1 MRKAIIN
8 YFKNFNIFFPVIKSV
23 ILSVVLGTALFI
35 LDFYNVPTHVL
46 SQIPSTI
53 LVVCVLS
60 ALIIVFCWLFHIH
73 FFGLFLIAS
82 ANILDVIFVSSFFAI
97 LAYYLFNLTLLQ
109 SKSLF
114 PCAIICFVFAASVVF
129 RIVFHF
135 YSQKKAQCLKT
146 NVLDLKD
153 LYNNTFDYTGH
164 GPILIEETE
173 VSYDLLNRGHLIN
186 WLAYSIQNC
195 KSAQSFVIGLEG
207 PWGSGKTTIINNVKR
222 ILSSDSQSFYIIN
235 DFDPW
240 AFGTQEALLW
250 GMYDAIF
257 KSSGTKFS
265 ILRSHRMM
273 EQLSSA
279 VVDNY
284 TAGRLI
290 KPIAFDSKN
299 GVESLSEIKEKISA
313 YLQTKN
319 QTIVFFIDNIDRAE
333 AKNVIF
339 LFKLIGTVF
348 SLPKVI
354 YVLSYDRTRV
364 NNIFDETNDVDTH
377 YVDKIIQQEIKV
389 PVITNDQAKALYSV
403 CIENLLL
410 AYGVKKENISSFIPL
425 ANYIYSVI
433 PDLRQFKRLIN
444 STFSIAF
451 CQETALYKPDL
462 LALETIRFVD
472 PILYSQIYQNRQYFI
487 SHDIMYD
494 AEIWHWSFDEKE
506 FNEQGKV
513 FFDSLFTHNAV
524 LKDLLTAVF
533 PYVERYKNRQELI
546 SKYYSGS
553 DEEYSH
559 ISNDMRICSAKYFDL
574 YFNYSSNNYLEIS
587 KNIDDFVLII
597 STLKDYDS
605 IENLLKSVLMQISS
619 DNQKEWFEQLQ
630 SRIKL
635 CKSNCYYL
643 SKSLFGLIHAIDDSL
658 YFMAL
663 SAKQRCEVI
672 IAQILCSC
680 TDLDFSD
687 FLSAASN
694 EYGKIEIIR
703 ELAYWVEHQ
712 KDANEEIIASRKE
725 QLEQLHKSLCKTVFD
740 NNINLYSNDYYHPRN
755 IRGLYSYCK
764 EVCPEAF
771 KPYIASIISEQ
782 SIYRIIWDITARS
795 IGSEYSYSISK
806 ESLDIF
812 FDDTTIIENIFSSTQ
827 PKTESEKFVKEIYMS
842 FKDGKA
848 DFFGDKA
855 VKSTEE
861 IKPTL

>member
-1 MRKAIIN
+1 MKRAIIN
-8 YFKNFNIFFPVIKSV
+8 YFKNFNIFFPVIKAV
-23 ILSVVLGTALFI
+23 ILSVILGTALLI
-35 LDFYNVPTHVL
+35 LDFYDVPTYVL
-46 SQIPSTI
+46 NQIPFTI
-53 LVVCVLS
+53 LIVCAVS
-60 ALIIVFCWLFHIH
+60 ALIIVFCWLYYIH
-73 FFGLFLIAS
+73 FGGLFLIAS
-82 ANILDVIFVSSFFAI
+82 ASILDVTFVTSFFTA
-97 LAYYLFNLTLLQ
+97 LTYYLFNLKLLQ
-109 SKSLF
+109 SRYLF
-114 PCAIICFVFAASVVF
+114 PCAIICLIFAALVGF

-164 GPILIEETE
+164 GPILIEEAE

-222 ILSSDSQSFYIIN
+222 ILSSDSQAFYIIN

-284 TAGRLI
+284 AAGRLI
-290 KPIAFDSKN
+290 KPIAFDAKN
-299 GVESLSEIKEKISA
+299 GPESLSEIKDKISA
-313 YLQTKN
+313 YLQTQN

-354 YVLSYDRTRV
+354 YVLSYDRKRV
-364 NNIFDETNDVDTH
+364 SSIFDETNDVDTH
-377 YVDKIIQQEIKV
+377 YIDKIIQQEVSV
-389 PVITNDQAKALYSV
+389 PIITSDQAKSLYSV

-410 AYGVKKENISSFIPL
+410 AYGVKRENISSFIPL
-425 ANYIYSVI
+425 ANYIHSAI

-444 STFSIAF
+444 SAFSIAF

-472 PILYSQIYQNRQYFI
+472 PTLYSQIYQNRQYFI
-487 SHDIMYD
+487 SHDILHD
-494 AEIWHWSFDEKE
+494 AEIWHWTFDEKE
-506 FNEQGKV
+506 FNEQGKA
-513 FFDSLFTHNAV
+513 FFDSLFSDNGS
-524 LKDLLTAVF
+524 LKDLFASVF
-533 PYVERYKNRQELI
+533 PYVERYKSRQELK

-553 DEEYSH
+553 EEEYSS
-559 ISNDMRICSAKYFDL
+559 ISNNMRICSAKYFDL
-574 YFNYSSNNYLEIS
+574 YFNHSSNDYLKIS
-587 KNIDDFVLII
+587 KNIDDFLNAI
-597 STLKDYDS
+597 SDLEDYDS
-605 IENLLKSVLMQISS
+605 TERLLQSVLMRISS
-619 DNQKEWFEQLQ
+619 ANQKEWFEQLQ

-635 CKSNCYYL
+635 CKSNYYYL
-643 SKSLFGLIHAIDDSL
+643 SKSLFSLIHEIDDSQQ
-658 YFMAL
+658 FMAL

-712 KDANEEIIASRKE
+712 KDTNEEIIALRKE

-755 IRGLYSYCK
+755 IQGLYSYCK

-782 SIYRIIWDITARS
+782 NIYRIIWDITARS

-812 FDDTTIIENIFSSTQ
+812 FDDSTIIENILSSTQ

>member
-1 MRKAIIN
+1 
-8 YFKNFNIFFPVIKSV
+8 
-23 ILSVVLGTALFI
+23 
-35 LDFYNVPTHVL
+35 
-46 SQIPSTI
+46 
-53 LVVCVLS
+53 
-60 ALIIVFCWLFHIH
+60 
-73 FFGLFLIAS
+73 
-82 ANILDVIFVSSFFAI
+82 
-97 LAYYLFNLTLLQ
+97 
-109 SKSLF
+109 
-114 PCAIICFVFAASVVF
+114 
-129 RIVFHF
+129 
-135 YSQKKAQCLKT
+135 
-146 NVLDLKD
+146 
-153 LYNNTFDYTGH
+153 
-164 GPILIEETE
+164 
-173 VSYDLLNRGHLIN
+173 
-186 WLAYSIQNC
+186 
-195 KSAQSFVIGLEG
+195 
-207 PWGSGKTTIINNVKR
+207 
-222 ILSSDSQSFYIIN
+222 
-235 DFDPW
+235 
-240 AFGTQEALLW
+240 
-250 GMYDAIF
+250 
-257 KSSGTKFS
+257 
-265 ILRSHRMM
+265 
-273 EQLSSA
+273 
-279 VVDNY
+279 
-284 TAGRLI
+284 
-290 KPIAFDSKN
+290 
-299 GVESLSEIKEKISA
+299 
-313 YLQTKN
+313 
-319 QTIVFFIDNIDRAE
+319 
-333 AKNVIF
+333 
-339 LFKLIGTVF
+339 
-348 SLPKVI
+348 
-354 YVLSYDRTRV
+354 
-364 NNIFDETNDVDTH
+364 
-377 YVDKIIQQEIKV
+377 
-389 PVITNDQAKALYSV
+389 
-403 CIENLLL
+403 
-410 AYGVKKENISSFIPL
+410 
-425 ANYIYSVI
+425 
-433 PDLRQFKRLIN
+433 
-444 STFSIAF
+444 
-451 CQETALYKPDL
+451 
-462 LALETIRFVD
+462 
-472 PILYSQIYQNRQYFI
+472 
-487 SHDIMYD
+487 
-494 AEIWHWSFDEKE
+494 
-506 FNEQGKV
+506 
-513 FFDSLFTHNAV
+513 
-524 LKDLLTAVF
+524 
-533 PYVERYKNRQELI
+533 
-546 SKYYSGS
+546 
-553 DEEYSH
+553 
-559 ISNDMRICSAKYFDL
+559 MRICSAKYFDL

-643 SKSLFGLIHAIDDSL
+643 SKSLFGLIHAVDDSL

-712 KDANEEIIASRKE
+712 KGANEEIIASRKE

-755 IRGLYSYCK
+755 IQGLYSYCK